1 MTSLCEAGFALSV
14 IQVMNKERCQLI
26 KNKQATERSVFLQQP
41 KIKKN
46 NESRERGLARVTG
59 RNREDIY
66 LRLNVCI
73 PLKPINS
80 NVQNIFTF
88 VSIGIEMK

>member
-26 KNKQATERSVFLQQP
+26 KNKQATERSVFLQP

-46 NESRERGLARVTG
+46 NELRERGLARVTG

-80 NVQNIFTF
+80 NVQNIFIF

>member
-1 MTSLCEAGFALSV
+1 MSSFIRA
-14 IQVMNKERCQLI
+14 
-26 KNKQATERSVFLQQP
+26 
-41 KIKKN
+41 
-46 NESRERGLARVTG
+46 RGLARLTG

-66 LRLNVCI
+66 LRLNVRI

-80 NVQNIFTF
+80 KVQNIFTF

>member
-26 KNKQATERSVFLQQP
+26 KNKQATERRVFLQQP

-46 NESRERGLARVTG
+46 NELRERGLARVTG

>member
-26 KNKQATERSVFLQQP
+26 KNKQVTERSVFLQQT

-46 NESRERGLARVTG
+46 NELRERGLARVTG